1 MASRPIV
8 QQEARVIYFYD
19 PLRIFGAKLLGNA
32 PAPATAENN
41 KKQACANVA
50 GSPTV
55 ANGGVVVAKRMAPKP
70 DQKKVVLKPKPK
82 KVIDIKAS
90 PNKKEVLKDKKKEGD
105 SNFKKKSHHTLTLVF
120 TTRSKATWGITNKL
134 KERIIDIDSDDV
146 DDELVV
152 VECIDDI
159 YKAILFDW
167 LILVHTK
174 FNLLLETLYL
184 TINIVDRFLAVKNVP
199 KRELQLIDISALLM
213 ATKYEEIY
221 PPQVFGNFV
230 CLSDRA
236 YTHEQILVME
246 KIILAKLEWTLTMP
260 IPLVFLLRF
269 IKASVPDQEL
279 ENMAHFLSELGM
291 MHYATI
297 KYFPSMVAAS
307 AVFAARCA
315 LNKAPLWNETLKLHS
330 GYSQEQLMDC
340 ARLLVSFHSTVAN
353 REEKV
358 VYLKYSDPE
367 KGVVAMLPPAK
378 NLLPEGSNSQ

>member
-1 MASRPIV
+1 
-8 QQEARVIYFYD
+8 
-19 PLRIFGAKLLGNA
+19 
-32 PAPATAENN
+32 
-41 KKQACANVA
+41 
-50 GSPTV
+50 
-55 ANGGVVVAKRMAPKP
+55 
-70 DQKKVVLKPKPK
+70 
-82 KVIDIKAS
+82 
-90 PNKKEVLKDKKKEGD
+90 
-105 SNFKKKSHHTLTLVF
+105 
-120 TTRSKATWGITNKL
+120 
-134 KERIIDIDSDDV
+134 
-146 DDELVV
+146 
-152 VECIDDI
+152 
-159 YKAILFDW
+159 
-167 LILVHTK
+167 
-174 FNLLLETLYL
+174 
-184 TINIVDRFLAVKNVP
+184 
-199 KRELQLIDISALLM
+199 
-213 ATKYEEIY
+213 
-221 PPQVFGNFV
+221 
-230 CLSDRA
+230 
-236 YTHEQILVME
+236 ME

-269 IKASVPDQEL
+269 IKASVPDQEVNELVRLTDYTHEQVLVMEKTIMGKL

-330 GYSQEQLMDC
+330 GYSQEQLMHVNMNWDC